1 MVSCCDVSCRSA
13 ADARVLRE
21 SRRRLVRKQIRP
33 GGPARGDDRECTRTG
48 REIRVRNQTRPSV
61 TSTASNQHT
70 SGQKYLPV
78 HSNTWEITLYRHR
91 FWSKENTIKH
101 FLSLDLSKSHLWAI
115 LVSERWLWITD
126 RWGVCISVKY
136 ISRFRRNTLKMF
148 VLRAVSVA
156 CLSKMRAA
164 LVRCDTLRWRCTERL
179 ILTVFSLD
187 KHSSLSRSFCLMNTS
202 VWFHENSLLES
213 YELYASIKQ
222 IDC

>member
-70 SGQKYLPV
+70 SGHKYLPV

-101 FLSLDLSKSHLWAI
+101 AFSLDLSKSHLWAI

-136 ISRFRRNTLKMF
+136 ISRFRRNTGLCDGDVTWGDWRFWMRVTLKMF

-164 LVRCDTLRWRCTERL
+164 LVKCDTLTWRCTERL

-187 KHSSLSRSFCLMNTS
+187 KHSSLSRSLMNTS
-202 VWFHENSLLES
+202 V
-213 YELYASIKQ
+213 
-222 IDC
+222 